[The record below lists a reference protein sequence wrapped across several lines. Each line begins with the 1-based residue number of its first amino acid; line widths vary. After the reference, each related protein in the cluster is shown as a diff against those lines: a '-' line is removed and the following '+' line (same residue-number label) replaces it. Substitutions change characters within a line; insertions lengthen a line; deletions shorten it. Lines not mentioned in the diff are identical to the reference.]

1 MSIFDTMEKR
11 HHVYEYQKKNI
22 PDEVVKELLW
32 KAWKISPSKHN
43 FMPYKVS
50 VIGPNRQREKSKMW
64 KKCQYN
70 HKRAEAVGANLPR
83 ENLDVNPYADNP
95 EEYTFNTNPAYNHV
109 KHNSH
114 LLIFSARICKLNG
127 YLKHVVAKEGHYAE
141 QCEKSEVTNL
151 RVSSSFEASLF
162 AANLTA
168 LCIEQGIDVSYNLC
182 FPGRKEEWK
191 NMPYLWYDKEKRYA
205 RVFANMSLGYGKYY
219 RHQWLKK
226 VKPDIGH
233 LDLKPEVDEVIEW
246 V

>member
-11 HHVYEYQKKNI
+11 HHVYEYHKKNI
-22 PDEVVKELLW
+22 PDETVKELLW

-83 ENLDVNPYADNP
+83 ENLDVNPYADKP

>member
-11 HHVYEYQKKNI
+11 HHVYEYHKKNI

-83 ENLDVNPYADNP
+83 ENLDVNPYADKP

-233 LDLKPEVDEVIEW
+233 LDLKPEIDEVIEW

>member
-11 HHVYEYQKKNI
+11 HHVYEYHKKNI

-70 HKRAEAVGANLPR
+70 HKRAEAVGAKLPR

-191 NMPYLWYDKEKRYA
+191 NMPYLWYDKEKKYA

-226 VKPDIGH
+226 VKPNIGH

>member
-1 MSIFDTMEKR
+1 MEKR
-11 HHVYEYQKKNI
+11 HHVYEYHKKNI

>member
-11 HHVYEYQKKNI
+11 HHVYEYHKKNI
-22 PDEVVKELLW
+22 PDKLVKELLY

-83 ENLDVNPYADNP
+83 ENLDVNPYADKP

>member
-11 HHVYEYQKKNI
+11 HHVYEYHKKDI
-22 PDEVVKELLW
+22 PDETVKELLW

-70 HKRAEAVGANLPR
+70 HKRAEAVGAKLPR

-191 NMPYLWYDKEKRYA
+191 NMPYLWYDKEKKYA
-205 RVFANMSLGYGKYY
+205 RVFPNMSLGYGKYY

-226 VKPDIGH
+226 VKPNIGH

>member
-11 HHVYEYQKKNI
+11 HHVYEYHKKNI

>member
-11 HHVYEYQKKNI
+11 HHVYEYHKKNI

-83 ENLDVNPYADNP
+83 ENLDVNPYADKP

>member
-11 HHVYEYQKKNI
+11 HHVYEYHDKDI
-22 PDEVVKELLW
+22 PDEKVKELLW

-70 HKRAEAVGANLPR
+70 HKRAEAVGAKLPR

-191 NMPYLWYDKEKRYA
+191 NMPYLWYDKEKKYA

-226 VKPDIGH
+226 VKPNIGH

>member
-11 HHVYEYQKKNI
+11 HHVYEYHKKNI

-83 ENLDVNPYADNP
+83 ENLDVNPYADKP
-95 EEYTFNTNPAYNHV
+95 EEYSFNTNPAYNHV

>member
-11 HHVYEYQKKNI
+11 HHVYEYHKKNI

-83 ENLDVNPYADNP
+83 ENLDVNPYADKP
-95 EEYTFNTNPAYNHV
+95 EEYSFNTNPAYNHV

-141 QCEKSEVTNL
+141 QCERSEVTNL

>member
-11 HHVYEYQKKNI
+11 HHVYEYHKKNI

-83 ENLDVNPYADNP
+83 ENLDVNPYADKP

-141 QCEKSEVTNL
+141 QCERSEVTNL